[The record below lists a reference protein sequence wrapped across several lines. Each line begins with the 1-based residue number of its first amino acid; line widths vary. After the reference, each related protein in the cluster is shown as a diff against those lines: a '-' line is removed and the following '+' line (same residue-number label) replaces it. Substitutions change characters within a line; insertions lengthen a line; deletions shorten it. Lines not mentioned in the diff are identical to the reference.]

1 MWRRHCCVNFDNFTY
16 WSKLYWQTFNLY
28 AKSDSIME
36 QYQIHLS
43 TASPTGATP
52 KIHGDSF
59 SIEKYFSSQVFVVL
73 FIPFKKH
80 IPHLAANLVD
90 IWWRTLLFQQVV
102 IIQNVIKVE
111 QILRN
116 IISESKDVFLF
127 VVLFP

>member
-1 MWRRHCCVNFDNFTY
+1 
-16 WSKLYWQTFNLY
+16 
-28 AKSDSIME
+28 ME

-43 TASPTGATP
+43 IASPTGATP

-73 FIPFKKH
+73 FISFKKH

-116 IISESKDVFLF
+116 IISESKDVSLF
-127 VVLFP
+127 VVLFLRMCMAQSYNRVKNLSFGVG